1 MISGDHIE
9 NRNAFPFEELKKY
22 EGQYVAWSGDG
33 KRILAGDTN
42 PLRLA
47 TKLKEAG
54 YSAEDFVVS
63 FVDFETYLGGVMV
76 GDDSEEGLSK

>member
-1 MISGDHIE
+1 MISGDHIQ

-33 KRILAGDTN
+33 KRILASDKK

-47 TKLKEAG
+47 AKLKEAG
-54 YSAEDFVVS
+54 YTSEDFVFS
-63 FVDFETYLGGVMV
+63 FVDFETYLGGVMI
-76 GDDSEEGLSK
+76 GDDEEVT